1 MTGCEI
7 GNWTGMYFLLFL
19 IQQGYIRGQQRNKMH
34 RSYTSFNY
42 LRISKLRVFTQDLS
56 NLRQNYNAL
65 CFKNSVSHKFCIQNL
80 SLHWRWRMDIFLWY
94 SDFTKFDLEIN
105 KLSTNMLW
113 CLLLILEVLLKSNQ
127 CWIEH
132 EILQFTIQYIS
143 FHLKLVWHFS
153 WVYWSVYAG
162 REKWLFYVIF
172 LKVGPLCDQTWWE
185 SPVFQL

>member
-1 MTGCEI
+1 
-7 GNWTGMYFLLFL
+7 
-19 IQQGYIRGQQRNKMH
+19 MH
-34 RSYTSFNY
+34 RSYTSFNH
-42 LRISKLRVFTQDLS
+42 LRTSKLRVFTQDLS

-65 CFKNSVSHKFCIQNL
+65 CFKNSVSHKFCNQNL
-80 SLHWRWRMDIFLWY
+80 SGDGEWIYFYDI
-94 SDFTKFDLEIN
+94 SDFTKFDLDIN

-162 REKWLFYVIF
+162 RKKWLFYVFFF
-172 LKVGPLCDQTWWE
+172 LKVGPLRDQTWWE
-185 SPVFQL
+185 STVFQL

>member
-1 MTGCEI
+1 
-7 GNWTGMYFLLFL
+7 
-19 IQQGYIRGQQRNKMH
+19 MH

-42 LRISKLRVFTQDLS
+42 LRTSKLRVFTQDLS

-65 CFKNSVSHKFCIQNL
+65 CFKNSASHKFCNQNL

-162 REKWLFYVIF
+162 REKWLFFVIF